1 MSGVTYHPST
11 GSATLGRATHKAGG
25 LQTRA
30 SLASDPK
37 APGPSPPEYASP
49 SASPSP
55 PLNTSVTLNV
65 PETSQRSSAKPELPP
80 WLVGR
85 GELNSA
91 CRALPGARPSHD
103 RVRTLG
109 EP

>member
-11 GSATLGRATHKAGG
+11 GSATLGHATHKAGG

-65 PETSQRSSAKPELPP
+65 PETSS
-80 WLVGR
+80 GR
-85 GELNSA
+85 LQSLSCRLGWWAGENLTA
-91 CRALPGARPSHD
+91 PAERFPAPGHPTTAS
-103 RVRTLG
+103 